1 MKTTEDQIITETKL
15 KRIKWLSSLDKH
27 KEFNQLMH
35 HFSEEALLVCYKELD
50 RKKARGIDGV
60 DKESYGANLE
70 ANLKTLVARLK
81 TMSYIPG
88 DILEVKIPKE
98 GNQGTRKLGVSNFED
113 KLVQKMMHKVLE
125 SIYEPIFLPSSYGF
139 RAGKGCHDA
148 IRALSDHLYRN
159 EVKCVIDIDLANFFG
174 TIDREIL
181 MEILQQKIKDK
192 KLLRYMQRMFKA
204 GILSEG
210 ELVIQEEGVVQ
221 GSICSPILANIFA
234 HYVIDEWIEEVV
246 KQHCKGTVESFR
258 YCDDQVICCQYEEDA
273 RKIRVALAKRLE
285 KYKLTLNEEKTKM
298 VKFSKEDSNRGI
310 RQEGFDF
317 LGLTFYLG
325 KSRKGVI
332 IPKVKSSG
340 KRIRSKLKKVND
352 WCKAVR
358 NKHKLPIIW
367 KKFCTKLEGHIRYY
381 GVSFNSSAVSNFL
394 DKAVRIMFKWLNR
407 RSQRKSFD
415 WDRFELYIRKNP
427 LPKVKIWH
435 SLFKQKT
442 A

>member
-192 KLLRYMQRMFKA
+192 KLLRYIKRMFKA

-298 VKFSKEDSNRGI
+298 VKFSKRDSNRGI

-325 KSRKGVI
+325 KSHKGVI

-340 KRIRSKLKKVND
+340 KKNQIKIKESK
-352 WCKAVR
+352 
-358 NKHKLPIIW
+358 
-367 KKFCTKLEGHIRYY
+367 
-381 GVSFNSSAVSNFL
+381 
-394 DKAVRIMFKWLNR
+394 
-407 RSQRKSFD
+407 
-415 WDRFELYIRKNP
+415 
-427 LPKVKIWH
+427 
-435 SLFKQKT
+435 
-442 A
+442 